1 MPAALTLAMCMDLSL
16 LASLSRLPC
25 LVMRFQSLELARND
39 VYTWPTTKVRF
50 WWQPSRLGEPDA
62 ACAHSDLLR

>member
-25 LVMRFQSLELARND
+25 LVMRFQSLETVSVPLPR
-39 VYTWPTTKVRF
+39 VGV
-50 WWQPSRLGEPDA
+50 SRPVCG
-62 ACAHSDLLR
+62 